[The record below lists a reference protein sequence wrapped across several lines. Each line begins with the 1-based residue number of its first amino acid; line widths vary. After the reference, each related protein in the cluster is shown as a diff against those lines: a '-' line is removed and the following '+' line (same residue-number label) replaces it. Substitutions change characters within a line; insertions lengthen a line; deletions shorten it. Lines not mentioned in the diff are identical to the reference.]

1 MRNIAASLLACERAV
16 VAPIV
21 ALSLVGLIAAGGI
34 AFDYARLASMDTE
47 LQQAAD
53 QAAVAAVT
61 QLDRSDDSITH
72 ATSAIQDGTAANRL
86 AANLT
91 KFANDSDGAA
101 VELDAIIFCSEFDD
115 SVADTAAACDE
126 TTDANEARYVWVKTS
141 LRTANYA
148 LTPIVGAL
156 AGTSHAEAVAGV
168 ESSICHIAPL
178 FVCTDD
184 EDFPSDAD
192 IGRGLLMKTGA
203 KNSWFPGNYGY
214 LDFGPGNPGV
224 IDALLGHG
232 LNGCQPIDE
241 SNTQPGNKNA
251 TDAINTRF
259 DVYAGTGSTKD
270 PAICTDLSDGGS
282 CPDRNTG
289 KDLTME
295 MTYGIQQKTS
305 LPVPTRPKCGL
316 AATPKTG
323 NPNPSVSYA
332 PFVLNSNVKGMP
344 RDTCHYSGGCAGGN
358 FGDKIWNGAAY
369 MADNHPGVLLADVPH
384 TGTTPTR
391 YEVYH
396 WELAHYNDA
405 DVTKRTLE
413 PREVGTINPP
423 TTKVTGA
430 NTTYTFKLQCALP
443 QPKAAKGA
451 AADERRILPV
461 LAAKCDGLNGASD
474 LDDFQSLRVF
484 NVFLTEPSMQ
494 RTIPGTTDDKEIYGE
509 VVGPATTLESGS
521 GFQYYSRNRP
531 YLVR

>member
-1 MRNIAASLLACERAV
+1 
-16 VAPIV
+16 V

-34 AFDYARLASMDTE
+34 AFDYARLATMDTE

-53 QAAVAAVT
+53 QAALAAVT
-61 QLDRSDDSITH
+61 QLDRSDDSIDL
-72 ATSAIQDGTAANRL
+72 ATAAIQDGTGSNRL

-91 KFANDSDGAA
+91 KFANDSEGTA
-101 VELDAIIFCSEFDD
+101 VELDSIVFCSDFDD
-115 SVADTAAACDE
+115 SVADTDAACDE

-148 LTPIVGAL
+148 LTPIAGAL

-184 EDFPSDAD
+184 EEFPADDD
-192 IGRGLLMKTGA
+192 IGRGLVMKTGA

-224 IDALLGHG
+224 VEALLGHG

-259 DVYAGTGSTKD
+259 DVYGGTGATKD
-270 PAICTDLSDGGS
+270 PAICTDLADGGS
-282 CPDRNTG
+282 CPDRNSG
-289 KDLTME
+289 KDLTMTL
-295 MTYGIQQKTS
+295 TYAIQQKTS
-305 LPVPTRPKCGL
+305 DPAPTRPKCGI
-316 AATPKTG
+316 AATPKSG
-323 NPNPSVSYA
+323 NPNPSAAYT
-332 PFVLNSNVKGMP
+332 PFALNSNAKGMP
-344 RDTCHYSGGCAGGN
+344 RDSCHYAGNCTDGN
-358 FGDKIWNGAAY
+358 FGDKIWNATAY
-369 MADNHPGVLLADVPH
+369 MTANHPGVALADVPH
-384 TGTTPTR
+384 AGTSPTR

-396 WELAHYNDA
+396 WELLHYNDA

-413 PREVGTINPP
+413 PREVGPINPP
-423 TTKVTGA
+423 TTKVNGA
-430 NTTYTFKLQCALP
+430 NTTYTYTMHCAFP
-443 QPKAAKGA
+443 QPREAKGA
-451 AADERRILPV
+451 AEGERRILPV
-461 LAAKCDGLNGASD
+461 LAAKCEGLNGASD
-474 LDDFQSLRVF
+474 LDAFQSLRVF
-484 NVFLTEPSMQ
+484 NVFLTEPSMN
-494 RTIPGTTDDKEIYGE
+494 RSSPGTTDDKEIYGE
-509 VVGPATTLESGS
+509 IVGPATTIESGS